1 MNNSTYRF
9 TLDLQKHQSQMSVAV
24 FRHDTAVRLV
34 ISLTDGGKPYFLED
48 GCYARLFGKRPDDAE
63 FSHPCMIKDNTEI
76 IYDFLP
82 SASYVEGIV
91 NCQLRVYG
99 TEREFITAPR
109 FTIVVDERVV
119 DDSDTDIDDET
130 LTKLDDIFASEAERV
145 EAEKKRKGAYIRYSQ
160 YPDGTDFTADWH
172 EGYNYVGFA
181 TAKECPTEK
190 GGFTW
195 CLFKGN
201 KGDQGEQGIQGEKG
215 KTPEKGVDYF
225 TDGDKA
231 EMITAVMEAI
241 GTPVYGTVDENK
253 HILLSGRNLVDGS
266 YTCSIEME
274 NGNIVPIGAFEKDM
288 NAVVPTYPNQ
298 IPISTD
304 IDGSTFND
312 IGYMEKRR
320 LGSSYTVSTL
330 DNENASSPAF
340 VTGFIPVKEGDV
352 ITLENCYIDSNTI
365 SDTSVYGHA
374 TNALQIGVY
383 GENRLK
389 VGSQNNSW
397 DRMGSSVSSPSAYFK
412 SFVTD
417 ANGHTTQF
425 AIINGLGIGINFIRL
440 TLAAKA
446 GYTAADAIVT
456 VRQASV

>member
-24 FRHDTAVRLV
+24 FRHDTAVRLI

-91 NCQLRVYG
+91 NCQLRIYG

-130 LTKLDDIFASEAERV
+130 LAKLDDIFASEVERI

-160 YPDGTDFTADWH
+160 HPDGTDFTEDWS

-190 GGFTW
+190 EGFTW

-201 KGDQGEQGIQGEKG
+201 KGDQGEQGIPGEKG
-215 KTPEKGVDYF
+215 EKGEKGDLPERGVDYF
-225 TDGDKA
+225 TEDDKSA
-231 EMITAVMEAI
+231 MLKTIMEAV
-241 GTPVYGTVDENK
+241 GCPVYGILEGSN
-253 HILLSGRNLVDGS
+253 HIALYGKKVPVGA
-266 YTCSIEME
+266 YTCSFVME
-274 NGNIVPIGAFEKDM
+274 DDTRVPIGSFEKTTGVTEEESTYNGYDVYKEFGYTDGLRQSASSGQIKGE
-288 NAVVPTYPNQ
+288 NGYVLSGAVPLTKLVGKT
-298 IPISTD
+298 ITLRSK
-304 IDGSTFND
+304 G
-312 IGYMEKRR
+312 
-320 LGSSYTVSTL
+320 L
-330 DNENASSPAF
+330 DN
-340 VTGFIPVKEGDV
+340 TGGTGVWAIHS
-352 ITLENCYIDSNTI
+352 TN
-365 SDTSVYGHA
+365 SDTSASAVKNGIISDEDTRQGIQTDYEV
-374 TNALQIGVY
+374 IG
-383 GENRLK
+383 
-389 VGSQNNSW
+389 
-397 DRMGSSVSSPSAYFK
+397 D
-412 SFVTD
+412 
-417 ANGHTTQF
+417 
-425 AIINGLGIGINFIRL
+425 
-440 TLAAKA
+440 
-446 GYTAADAIVT
+446 VT
-456 VRQASV
+456 VATFEIPTTYKDYYFRFSSKGSGATATLTIDKVIS